1 MEKELLIR
9 KIVIFPQSLLLALF
23 VDSKDVSNSVVTFT
37 LPGVADVL
45 MEHLILNGLFVEDIE
60 FSVEDLVNV
69 IKGILLVLLGE
80 GTQVYL

>member
-23 VDSKDVSNSVVTFT
+23 VDSKDVSNSIVTFT